1 MCVFS
6 FGFFLSFLLSFIRF
20 FFVKANQSGNPQAG
34 DGEGERGTSPLNRA
48 FVCPYVCDSVFHY
61 AAIMLCTH
69 WGRVKHGEGIQWK
82 GGGAVVVGSRVGGYG
97 PYNCVCALSVLFF
110 LLLLQPAP
118 FSLECRALSPL
129 IHAKDLVVIIRLS
142 VCPHPT
148 PTHSTLIVCACVC
161 VCFER
166 LWFFFCLNAATEWVP
181 SLQSSLDFTVNLFVI
196 RNHFGTRTNK
206 ALWFGSGCTQKARWI
221 FCNYNTTVAWQLS
234 RLLCRLPN
242 VTWEM
247 TATEQKNWETVI
259 WCYEMWCDVMW

>member
-20 FFVKANQSGNPQAG
+20 FFCQGQSKRKSPGG
-34 DGEGERGTSPLNRA
+34 RWGGGKSPLNRA
-48 FVCPYVCDSVFHY
+48 FVCPFVCDSVFYY

-110 LLLLQPAP
+110 
-118 FSLECRALSPL
+118 SLSSAARWAHWFMPRIWSLSS
-129 IHAKDLVVIIRLS
+129 VYLS
-142 VCPHPT
+142 AHTPRRPT
-148 PTHSTLIVCACVC
+148 PLWEYVRACVC
-161 VCFER
+161 SER

-196 RNHFGTRTNK
+196 RNHFGARTNK

-221 FCNYNTTVAWQLS
+221 FFNYNTTVAWQLS